1 MIDYFLVIFFGTFI
15 GILTG
20 LLPGMSINNLLP
32 IFLTFAFLKPEML
45 AIFIASVAVS
55 QLLTNFFPSIFL
67 GAPSSET
74 SISVLPGHKLLL
86 EGRGYEALKLC
97 LSGAI
102 FSTVFSLILV
112 FILSPFFKD
121 FYYALR
127 PYVFY
132 LIFFV
137 SIFMI
142 LSEKQPK
149 KILFSLLIF
158 LLAGFVGVVTL
169 NSSLSS
175 SNILFPMLSGFF
187 GLSTLI
193 ISLKEESF
201 LPKQKIDEELKIKKT
216 DFVKSSLLGSIFGLI
231 VGFLPAVGV
240 SQAAVIA
247 QTLAKLG
254 DSRNFLVTIG
264 AISVANEI
272 FSLNS
277 LYLVNNPRSGASA
290 AIQRILPEINFQDFL
305 TIVASILISSSLTTV
320 FILFFAKKFHKLL
333 LKVNYSI
340 LNIVMILFLS
350 SLVFIFTDFIGLLTF
365 FTCGAIGILAAEL
378 NVRRSHCMG
387 CLLIPSMIFFSG
399 STNLFL
405 SFLFD

>member
-1 MIDYFLVIFFGTFI
+1 MIDYFLVIFSGTFI

-32 IFLTFAFLKPEML
+32 VFLTFTFLKPEML
-45 AIFIASVAVS
+45 AIFIASVAIS
-55 QLLTNFFPSIFL
+55 QLLANFFPSIFL

-102 FSTVFSLILV
+102 FSIVFSLILI

-121 FYYALR
+121 FYYTLR

-142 LSEKQPK
+142 LSEKRPK
-149 KILFSLLIF
+149 EILFSLLIF
-158 LLAGFVGVVTL
+158 LLAGFVGVVIL
-169 NSSLSS
+169 SSPLSS

-201 LPKQKIDEELKIKKT
+201 LPKQKIDEELKIKKIN
-216 DFVKSSLLGSIFGLI
+216 FVKSSLLGSIFGLI

-254 DSRNFLVTIG
+254 DPRNFLVTIG

-290 AIQRILPEINFQDFL
+290 AIQRILPEISFQDFL
-305 TIVASILISSSLTTV
+305 TIVASILISSSLTIV

-340 LNIVMILFLS
+340 LNIVIILFLS
-350 SLVFIFTDFIGLLTF
+350 SLVFIFTGFVGLLVF

-387 CLLIPSMIFFSG
+387 CLLVPSMIFFYG
-399 STNLFL
+399 ATNTVL
-405 SFLFD
+405 SFLFG

>member
-1 MIDYFLVIFFGTFI
+1 MIDYFLAIFSGTFI

-32 IFLTFAFLKPEML
+32 IFLTFTFLKPEML

-102 FSTVFSLILV
+102 FSIVFSLILV
-112 FILSPFFKD
+112 FIFSPFFKD

-149 KILFSLLIF
+149 KILFSFLIF

-169 NSSLSS
+169 NSTLSS

-201 LPKQKIDEELKIKKT
+201 LPKQKIEEELKIKR
-216 DFVKSSLLGSIFGLI
+216 
-231 VGFLPAVGV
+231 
-240 SQAAVIA
+240 
-247 QTLAKLG
+247 KL
-254 DSRNFLVTIG
+254 
-264 AISVANEI
+264 
-272 FSLNS
+272 
-277 LYLVNNPRSGASA
+277 
-290 AIQRILPEINFQDFL
+290 
-305 TIVASILISSSLTTV
+305 
-320 FILFFAKKFHKLL
+320 
-333 LKVNYSI
+333 
-340 LNIVMILFLS
+340 
-350 SLVFIFTDFIGLLTF
+350 
-365 FTCGAIGILAAEL
+365 
-378 NVRRSHCMG
+378 
-387 CLLIPSMIFFSG
+387 
-399 STNLFL
+399 
-405 SFLFD
+405 

>member
-1 MIDYFLVIFFGTFI
+1 
-15 GILTG
+15 
-20 LLPGMSINNLLP
+20 
-32 IFLTFAFLKPEML
+32 
-45 AIFIASVAVS
+45 
-55 QLLTNFFPSIFL
+55 
-67 GAPSSET
+67 
-74 SISVLPGHKLLL
+74 
-86 EGRGYEALKLC
+86 
-97 LSGAI
+97 
-102 FSTVFSLILV
+102 
-112 FILSPFFKD
+112 
-121 FYYALR
+121 
-127 PYVFY
+127 
-132 LIFFV
+132 
-137 SIFMI
+137 
-142 LSEKQPK
+142 
-149 KILFSLLIF
+149 
-158 LLAGFVGVVTL
+158 
-169 NSSLSS
+169 
-175 SNILFPMLSGFF
+175 MLSGFF

-193 ISLKEESF
+193 ISLKGESF

-254 DSRNFLVTIG
+254 DPRNFLVTIG
-264 AISVANEI
+264 AINVANEI

-277 LYLVNNPRSGASA
+277 LYLVNNPRSGASV

-340 LNIVMILFLS
+340 INIVMILFLS

-365 FTCGAIGILAAEL
+365 FTCGAVGILAAEL

-399 STNLFL
+399 STNFFL

>member
-1 MIDYFLVIFFGTFI
+1 MIEYFLAVFSGTFV

-20 LLPGMSINNLLP
+20 LLPGMNINNLLP
-32 IFLTFAFLKPEML
+32 FFLIFTFLKPEVL
-45 AIFIASVAVS
+45 AIFIASVAIS

-97 LSGAI
+97 LSGAT
-102 FSTVFSLILV
+102 FSIIFSLILV

-121 FYYALR
+121 FYHTLR

-132 LIFFV
+132 LILFV
-137 SIFMI
+137 SLFMI
-142 LSEKQPK
+142 FLEKQPK

-158 LLAGFVGVVTL
+158 LLSGFIGITTL
-169 NSSLSS
+169 NSPLSS

-201 LPKQKIDEELKIKKT
+201 LPKQKIDEELKIKKS
-216 DFVKSSLLGSIFGLI
+216 DFFKSSLLGSIFGLI

-240 SQAAVIA
+240 SQAAVMA

-254 DSRNFLVTIG
+254 DPRNFLVTIG

-277 LYLVNNPRSGASA
+277 LYLVNNPRSGASV
-290 AIQRILPEINFQDFL
+290 AIQRILPEISFQDFL
-305 TIVASILISSSLTTV
+305 TIVASILISSSLTTA
-320 FILFFAKKFHKLL
+320 FILCFAKRFYKLL

-350 SLVFIFTDFIGLLTF
+350 FLVFIFKGLIGLLVF
-365 FTCGAIGILAAEL
+365 FTCGAVGILTAEL
-378 NVRRSHCMG
+378 NIKRTHCMG
-387 CLLIPSMIFFSG
+387 CLLVPSMIFFYG
-399 STNLFL
+399 ATNNVL
-405 SFLFD
+405 SFLFG

>member
-1 MIDYFLVIFFGTFI
+1 MIDYFLVIFFGTFV

-20 LLPGMSINNLLP
+20 LLPGMNINNLLP
-32 IFLTFAFLKPEML
+32 FFLTFTFLKPEVL
-45 AIFIASVAVS
+45 AIFIASVAIS

-97 LSGAI
+97 LSGAS
-102 FSTVFSLILV
+102 FSIIFSLILV
-112 FILSPFFKD
+112 FVLSPFFKD

-132 LIFFV
+132 LILFV
-137 SIFMI
+137 SLFMI

-149 KILFSLLIF
+149 KILFSFLIF
-158 LLAGFVGVVTL
+158 LLSGFIGITTL

-175 SNILFPMLSGFF
+175 STILFPMLSGFF
-187 GLSTLI
+187 GLSTLV

-201 LPKQKIDEELKIKKT
+201 LPKQKIDEELKIKRS
-216 DFVKSSLLGSIFGLI
+216 DFFKSSLLGSIFGLI

-240 SQAAVIA
+240 SQAAVMA
-247 QTLAKLG
+247 QTLARLG
-254 DSRNFLVTIG
+254 DPRNFLVTIG

-290 AIQRILPEINFQDFL
+290 AIQRILPEMSFQDFL

-320 FILFFAKKFHKLL
+320 FILFFAKKFYKLL

-350 SLVFIFTDFIGLLTF
+350 SLVFIFTGFIGLLVF
-365 FTCGAIGILAAEL
+365 FTCGAVGILTAEL
-378 NVRRSHCMG
+378 NIKRTHCMG
-387 CLLIPSMIFFSG
+387 CLLVPSMIFFYG
-399 STNLFL
+399 ATNNVL
-405 SFLFD
+405 SFLFG